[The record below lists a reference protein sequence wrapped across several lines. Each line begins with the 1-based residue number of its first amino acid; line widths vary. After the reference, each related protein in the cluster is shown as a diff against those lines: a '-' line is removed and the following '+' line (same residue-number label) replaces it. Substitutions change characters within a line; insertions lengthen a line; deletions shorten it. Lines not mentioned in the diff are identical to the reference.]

1 MEMAKSWARQETR
14 EEGGKSKAGLIL
26 FWCVWF
32 GVTIGPLKI
41 GQMTVG
47 WMKVVPIA
55 IGQITAVII
64 TFGKKTVLNDS

>member
-47 WMKVVPIA
+47 
-55 IGQITAVII
+55 
-64 TFGKKTVLNDS
+64 